1 VRGEE
6 ALDIVGTAFP
16 ELSERGDVQTRAL
29 STGERQLLGLAQA
42 FVRRPDVLLIDDLGL
57 ALSAEAADRMV
68 EGLARLRDE
77 GAAVLLVDQSSDL
90 VLDLVDRACWL
101 EGGRLQFD
109 GAPAELGARDDLLRP
124 VFLSAQEIAT

>member
-1 VRGEE
+1 MDLV
-6 ALDIVGTAFP
+6 ASAFP
-16 ELSERGDVQTRAL
+16 ELALRRDTQTGAL

-42 FVRRPDVLLIDDLGL
+42 FVRSPDVLLIDDLGL

-68 EGLARLRDE
+68 DGLERLRAE

-101 EGGRLQFD
+101 EGGHLRFD
-109 GAPAELGARDDLLRP
+109 GDPDSLRSRDDLLRP
-124 VFLSAQEIAT
+124 VFLAPEVAR